1 MSRRNGNRKAQ
12 VKRYKTMKKIVP
24 RAPDEKELID
34 GNFSHYCTGW
44 CERKQAYL
52 TLGLERTHR
61 CKERKCERYYKVL

>member
-1 MSRRNGNRKAQ
+1 
-12 VKRYKTMKKIVP
+12 MKKIVP

-52 TLGLERTHR
+52 TLGLERIHR